1 MLVSIRLS
9 SAAKEDVSVSWQT
22 IDGTALAG
30 VDYTQASGML
40 HFKRG
45 EESKAVEVEVLNRA
59 TSNPRQ
65 FFVVL
70 SDPVNAN
77 IADGL
82 GECRLIPAN
91 PNGPLVRAG
100 LVTNAYDRQNGRGNY
115 FHFNAG
121 TSEGQSIGIEG
132 ALRAARVLLSGSDA
146 DKDAAAWYRL
156 LGVGLLNA
164 IGVGNNKGPML
175 RQPFPT
181 SANTITL
188 LHWLFAAKGA
198 VPGQSADFD
207 YIGVVENGKIRIPR
221 SDIYNVWQIYPTD
234 AYLLYESPYS
244 PAYDSAGNQVGVPI
258 ADWEVEGGATVIT
271 IPSGAPVKSQW
282 KVVFGFYSG
291 TIPQGSAFEAYPF
304 WTKIPDGYAAC
315 APDTFRWFDIA
326 ITEAMKVISDGK
338 WPSLRAALR
347 KSGVRGQAITD
358 LREVLKPLPGL
369 PVFPVSGAPDGMFC
383 YSNHASAVG
392 GQGGA
397 GSNFWNRDAAGN
409 IKGTVPPGNLPVQTQ
424 LGRGFND
431 AWRDVTGY
439 QDADGFLW
447 LQLSSSSLLGSN
459 GYKQDHT
466 KTITIKKTAAG
477 FELKAFGKT
486 VNSQTT
492 EPVVLP
498 VIDGSLLDGLYGT
511 GNPFVSGAADKA
523 GEYGNFVIQT
533 AGYCQFTLD
542 TANEDVAAMTTGQ
555 TLTET
560 LNYQVEYTGNLFV
573 FVSGTKNYDANRR
586 WYADLKAITGW
597 DGVVTAHNAGQLVN
611 FYIPRTAFK
620 RKDSDNAE
628 LPAGTL
634 FENFGISIEH
644 PGGYSVVVGNMR
656 MVKDATE
663 AARKGS
669 KMPYFPGSM
678 PFAINADT
686 VAQQFVGWNGSP
698 FHGYQLPDHW
708 LVLGAEA
715 EAVHPTLTPA
725 DLLVADPTTGVLS
738 APISPTDTDGRTKP
752 KAAMLAEQ
760 QLYFL
765 KHAQLRWQIDGGDFG
780 PFAHT
785 FVLNTPARMS
795 IGNPTPHT
803 WVYTN
808 DDPNTRWA
816 GYQVRVVESLARLA
830 WISRFAPGYLTAR
843 AMAAQMAVDW
853 LDWLNTAWPDLTGE
867 VRGMPTDFPDPR
879 ISPPTTD
886 YEEPHTAA
894 IVIRACVWLKLSGFG
909 SSSALD
915 AIMQRCWDYIESLW
929 VTQGPMRY
937 TWSTRP
943 DAGEWFGFWHFE
955 IVTTISVMLDEGADV
970 RPPAIT
976 SAILRE
982 RLRLT
987 SQWLQDTGVE

>member
-30 VDYTQASGML
+30 VDYTQASGIL

-45 EESKAVEVEVLNRA
+45 EASKAVEVEVLNRA

-65 FFVVL
+65 FFIVL
-70 SDPVNAN
+70 SDPVNAI
-77 IADGL
+77 IADGK
-82 GECRLIPAN
+82 GECRIAPEN
-91 PNGPLVRAG
+91 PNGPLVKAG
-100 LVTNAYDRQNGRGNY
+100 LVTNAYDRQNGRGDY
-115 FHFNAG
+115 FHYNAG

-132 ALRAARVLLSGSDA
+132 AMRAARVLLAGNDA
-146 DKDAAAWYRL
+146 DKEAAAWYRL
-156 LGVGLLNA
+156 LGIGLLNA
-164 IGVGNNKGPML
+164 VGTGTRTGPML
-175 RQPFPT
+175 RQPFP
-181 SANTITL
+181 ANSDTITL
-188 LHWLFAAKGA
+188 LHWLFAAKGN
-198 VPGQSADFD
+198 VPGQTADFD
-207 YIGVVENGKIRIPR
+207 YIGVVENGKIKIPR
-221 SDIYNVWQIYPTD
+221 TDIYNVWQIYPTD

-258 ADWEVEGGATVIT
+258 VNWTSEDGATVIT

-282 KVVFGFYSG
+282 KVVFGFYQGS
-291 TIPQGSAFEAYPF
+291 IPQGAAFEAYPF

-338 WPSLRAALR
+338 WPALRAALR

-369 PVFPVSGAPDGMFC
+369 PVFPVSGSPDGMFC

-397 GSNFWNRDAAGN
+397 GSNFWARDAAGN
-409 IKGTVPPGNLPVQTQ
+409 IKGTVPAGNLPVQTQ
-424 LGRGFND
+424 IGRGFND
-431 AWRDVTGY
+431 AWRDATSY

-447 LQLSSSSLLGSN
+447 LQLSCSSLLGSN
-459 GYKQDHT
+459 DYKSDHT

-486 VNSQTT
+486 VNSQAT

-511 GNPFVSGAADKA
+511 GSPFVSGAADKA
-523 GEYGNFVIQT
+523 GEYGSFVIQT
-533 AGYCQFTLD
+533 DGYCKFTLD
-542 TANEDVAAMTTGQ
+542 TANTDVAALTTGKS
-555 TLTET
+555 LTET
-560 LNYQVEYTGNLFV
+560 LNYQVEYTGNIFV
-573 FVSGTKNYDANRR
+573 FVSGSKNYDKNNR
-586 WYADLKAITGW
+586 WYADIKAVPFW
-597 DGVVTAHNAGQLVN
+597 SDVVSAHNDGRLVDL
-611 FYIPRTAFK
+611 YVPRQAFK
-620 RKDSDNAE
+620 RKDSDDAE
-628 LPAGTL
+628 LPAGTIL
-634 FENFGISIEH
+634 ENFGISIEH
-644 PGGYSVVVGNMR
+644 PGGYSLVVGNMR
-656 MVKDATE
+656 LVKEQGAK
-663 AARKGS
+663 AGS
-669 KMPYFPGSM
+669 KMPYFPGAM

-708 LVLGAEA
+708 LVLVQEA
-715 EAVHPTLTPA
+715 QAVHPNLTPA
-725 DLLVADPTTGVLS
+725 DLLVADPATGVLS
-738 APISPTDTDGRTKP
+738 APISATDTDGLTKP

-765 KHAQLRWQIDGGDFG
+765 KHAQQRWQIDGGTFG

-816 GYQVRVVESLARLA
+816 GYQVRVVESLSRMV
-830 WISRFAPGYLTAR
+830 WVSRFAPGFKNAR
-843 AMAAQMAVDW
+843 AMAGQMAVDW
-853 LDWLNTAWPDLTGE
+853 LSWLNTAWPNLTGA

-879 ISPPTTD
+879 ISAPVAA
-886 YEEPHTAA
+886 YEEPHSPA
-894 IVIRACVWLKLSGFG
+894 VVLRACLWLKLSGFG
-909 SSSALD
+909 DVAVLD
-915 AIMQRCWDYIESLW
+915 AIMLRCWEYIESLW

-937 TWSTRP
+937 TWSTNP

-955 IVTTISVMLDEGADV
+955 IVTTISVMLDEGSSV

-976 SAILRE
+976 DAILRE

-987 SQWLQDTGVE
+987 SKWLQDIGVE